1 MRISFL
7 LLFFLFLLSCGDG
20 KITEIEITDN
30 QFYKNH
36 HDSVKYVGKETCKT
50 CHVDIY
56 NSYIETRLSHPRVKK
71 NQSYN
76 SSCFIKKNY

>member
-56 NSYIETRLSHPRVKK
+56 NSYLETGMGKSFERAL
-71 NQSYN
+71 QE
-76 SSCFIKKNY
+76 